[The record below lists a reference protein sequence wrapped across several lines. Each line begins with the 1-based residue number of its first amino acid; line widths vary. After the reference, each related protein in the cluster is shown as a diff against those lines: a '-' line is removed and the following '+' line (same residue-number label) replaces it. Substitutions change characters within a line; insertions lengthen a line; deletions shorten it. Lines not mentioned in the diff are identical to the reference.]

1 MSNEAVAGFIVTK
14 TIQQNPLRY
23 YDANFNDYR
32 DKNMIMY
39 IQKKYADL
47 KKRTGVKILPKQ
59 TFANTQLQVKLKAQE
74 GNKDYQ
80 GNYELQPEVVEI
92 MQRVLDKEQLENLLN
107 FQVIPKRSKNWKR
120 KPISVQQKLAMLMN
134 DKIEQAQ
141 LDDLYKCYKRQNLKQ
156 NLKEVKTS
164 ASMKNT
170 KDANKS
176 IGKHK
181 GYQNIELEDQ
191 EQVNF
196 FMKKLCED
204 QNLNACTVL
213 DIQNNELTFKEDQC
227 DEMERWRNI
236 VQKRITQEQL
246 LEIMREEELKQNKEL
261 VKIFKETRIDQFD
274 PDFFKSKVKM
284 TTMKRVNQAQDS
296 QYHKF
301 FVSTETQANGL
312 SQEDFRRKTQQYQ
325 SPKSH
330 FMENLSKVS
339 RTTRP
344 QTSVSRTLKTQ
355 TSIKT
360 EIEFNKFLKQCDV
373 VETNFKKEKHLLK
386 EKFSSLDNI
395 MEKAS
400 QYLSMDKPQFERE
413 PNQDFEKFKKQ
424 RQFKKKFVT
433 YLIDKVEKQSDLLSE
448 KIKQSSSKQFIERIL
463 SEEQ

>member
-1 MSNEAVAGFIVTK
+1 MSNEAIAGFIVTK
-14 TIQQNPLRY
+14 TIQQNPLRH

-47 KKRTGVKILPKQ
+47 KKRTGIKTLPKQ
-59 TFANTQLQVKLKAQE
+59 TLANTQLQVKLKAQE
-74 GNKDYQ
+74 GNKEYQ
-80 GNYELQPEVVEI
+80 GKYELQPEVAEI
-92 MQRVLDKEQLENLLN
+92 MQRVLDKEQLENMLN
-107 FQVIPKRSKNWKR
+107 FQVIPKRSKNWKK
-120 KPISVQQKLAMLMN
+120 KPVSVQQKLAVMMN
-134 DKIEQAQ
+134 DNIEQAQ
-141 LDDLYKCYKRQNLKQ
+141 LDDLYQNYRRQNLKQ
-156 NLKEVKTS
+156 NLKEVKQSLKNPKTTS
-164 ASMKNT
+164 L
-170 KDANKS
+170 S

-181 GYQNIELEDQ
+181 GYQNMELEDQ

-204 QNLNACTVL
+204 QKINACTVL
-213 DIQNNELTFKEDQC
+213 DIQNKDLTLKEDQC

-246 LEIMREEELKQNKEL
+246 QEIMREEELNQNKEL

-274 PDFFKSKVKM
+274 PEFFKSKVKM
-284 TTMKRVNQAQDS
+284 TTMKRVTQAQDS

-301 FVSTETQANGL
+301 FVSTENSGNCFK
-312 SQEDFRRKTQQYQ
+312 QEDFRRKNQPYQ
-325 SPKSH
+325 SPRSQ
-330 FMENLSKVS
+330 FMENSSKVS
-339 RTTRP
+339 KTTRP

-360 EIEFNKFLKQCDV
+360 EIEFNKFLKQCNV
-373 VETNFKKEKHLLK
+373 VDNNFKNEKKLLK
-386 EKFSSLDNI
+386 EKFNSLDDI
-395 MEKAS
+395 MDKAS

-413 PNQDFEKFKKQ
+413 PNQEFEKFKKQ
-424 RQFKKKFVT
+424 RLFKKKFVT

-448 KIKQSSSKQFIERIL
+448 KIKQTQSKQFIERIL

>member
-59 TFANTQLQVKLKAQE
+59 TFASSQLQVKMKAQE
-74 GNKDYQ
+74 SNKEYQ
-80 GNYELQPEVVEI
+80 ANYDLQPEVLEI

-107 FQVIPKRSKNWKR
+107 FQVIPKRSKNWKK
-120 KPISVQQKLAMLMN
+120 KPVSVQQKLAMMMN
-134 DKIEQAQ
+134 DNIEQAE

-156 NLKEVKTS
+156 NLKEIKTS
-164 ASMKNT
+164 QKIQ
-170 KDANKS
+170 KDASKS
-176 IGKHK
+176 KGKYQ

-204 QNLNACTVL
+204 QNINACTVL
-213 DIQNNELTFKEDQC
+213 DIQNNELTFKEDQW
-227 DEMERWRNI
+227 DEMERWKNI

-246 LEIMREEELKQNKEL
+246 LEIMHEEELKQNKEL

-301 FVSTETQANGL
+301 FVSTENQVTGF
-312 SQEDFRRKTQQYQ
+312 SQEDFRRKNQPYQ
-325 SPKSH
+325 TPKRNL
-330 FMENLSKVS
+330 MENLSKVS
-339 RTTRP
+339 KSTRP

-360 EIEFNKFLKQCDV
+360 EIEFNNFLKKCDV
-373 VETNFKKEKHLLK
+373 VDNNFKKEKHMLK
-386 EKFSSLDNI
+386 EKFCSLDNI

-400 QYLSMDKPQFERE
+400 QYLSIDKPQFEKE
-413 PNQDFEKFKKQ
+413 PNQEFEKFQKQ
-424 RQFKKKFVT
+424 RLFKKKFVN
-433 YLIDKVEKQSDLLSE
+433 YLIDKVEKQQDLLSE
-448 KIKQSSSKQFIERIL
+448 KIKQTQSKQFIDRML
-463 SEEQ
+463 QEEQ

>member
-1 MSNEAVAGFIVTK
+1 MSNEAIAGFIVTK

-47 KKRTGVKILPKQ
+47 KKRTGVKFLPKQ
-59 TFANTQLQVKLKAQE
+59 TLANTQLQVKLKAQE
-74 GNKDYQ
+74 GNKEYQ

-107 FQVIPKRSKNWKR
+107 FQVIPKRSKNWKK
-120 KPISVQQKLAMLMN
+120 KPISVQQKLAMMMN
-134 DKIEQAQ
+134 DNIEQAQ
-141 LDDLYKCYKRQNLKQ
+141 LDDLYQSYKRQNLKQ

-164 ASMKNT
+164 IKNS
-170 KDANKS
+170 KDASKS

-181 GYQNIELEDQ
+181 GYQNIELDDQ

-204 QNLNACTVL
+204 QNINACTVL
-213 DIQNNELTFKEDQC
+213 DIKNQELTFKEDQW

-246 LEIMREEELKQNKEL
+246 LEIMREEELKQNREL

-284 TTMKRVNQAQDS
+284 TTMKRVNQAQDL

-301 FVSTETQANGL
+301 FVSNGNQVNGFT
-312 SQEDFRRKTQQYQ
+312 QEDFRRKNQQYQ

-330 FMENLSKVS
+330 FMDNLSKVS

-360 EIEFNKFLKQCDV
+360 DIEFNKFLKQCDV
-373 VETNFKKEKHLLK
+373 IENNFKKDKNILK
-386 EKFSSLDNI
+386 EKFRSLDNI
-395 MEKAS
+395 MEKAG

-413 PNQDFEKFKKQ
+413 PNQEFEKFKKQ
-424 RQFKKKFVT
+424 RLFKKKFVT

-448 KIKQSSSKQFIERIL
+448 KIKSSQSKQFIERIL